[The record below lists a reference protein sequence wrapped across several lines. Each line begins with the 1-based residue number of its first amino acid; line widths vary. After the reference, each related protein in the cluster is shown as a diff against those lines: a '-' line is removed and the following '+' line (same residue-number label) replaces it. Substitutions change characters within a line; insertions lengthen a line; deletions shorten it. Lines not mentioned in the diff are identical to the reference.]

1 MYRFFKGIPLAFL
14 EAARLDG
21 AGELK
26 LFFIVAIPLGSPGV
40 ISAIVL
46 GFLEYWN
53 LIEQPMAF
61 LKTKSL
67 WPLSL
72 YLSTD
77 RYLPD
82 RKGICG
88 ICSGSDP
95 GSDRFSGRAG
105 LSGTRDH
112 IHGNQGIERQKRED
126 LSMKKIKTDK
136 NSGRIFCPDAFV
148 YFSVQGGRFGECST
162 GRDKNSSE
170 SGDHA

>member
-1 MYRFFKGIPLAFL
+1 M
-14 EAARLDG
+14 ESARLDG
-21 AGELK
+21 AGEL
-26 LFFIVAIPLGSPGV
+26 LIFIRIGIPLGSAGI
-40 ISAIVL
+40 ISALVL

-72 YLSTD
+72 YLPQIDISQTGKAFAVSVLVLIPAVIVFLAG
-77 RYLPD
+77 RIIWN
-82 RKGICG
+82 KG
-88 ICSGSDP
+88 SYPRQS
-95 GSDRFSGRAG
+95 RNRATE
-105 LSGTRDH
+105 TRGF
-112 IHGNQGIERQKRED
+112 IYEEN
-126 LSMKKIKTDK
+126 KTDK

-170 SGDHA
+170 SGDRA